1 VDLSAPLNLTRRTRV
16 YAAGA
21 EASNK
26 WNGGADAR
34 AYFSI
39 REPSG
44 VNKRRRMMYSVPPPS
59 VIRSEPEFTMGRNA
73 TVVTATSDG
82 ISPSE
87 AILVGRYYDN
97 NEDDAALFLSFSLSP
112 SLYQFLKFIDLAVNA
127 RPTDRYPRPHG
138 AASRMRSLLR
148 KAYRTRYK
156 FARHKYLMLRSRL
169 TCLHCAPRF

>member
-44 VNKRRRMMYSVPPPS
+44 VNKRRRMMYSVSPPS
-59 VIRSEPEFTMGRNA
+59 VIRSEPEFTVGRNAA

-82 ISPSE
+82 ICQRRSWL
-87 AILVGRYYDN
+87 ADIMTRTILP
-97 NEDDAALFLSFSLSP
+97 AALS
-112 SLYQFLKFIDLAVNA
+112 AVSVFEI
-127 RPTDRYPRPHG
+127 Y
-138 AASRMRSLLR
+138 
-148 KAYRTRYK
+148 
-156 FARHKYLMLRSRL
+156 
-169 TCLHCAPRF
+169 